1 MMLKKPMLLTC
12 ALLVGGAALPLGVYA
27 ADAVAI
33 NSSLTIQVPDRDK
46 AATAL
51 IAKVEAMGGYF
62 NSFSNDTVVL
72 KVPADKSREL
82 INYVKADWTPVQE
95 SYRAE
100 DVASALGQARARLKA
115 KQELYTRMEKMLVSA
130 DAADIVVVE
139 TAATKQIEEIEAL
152 KGRLRALQHRMD
164 YSTVT
169 VNFRILQRERPPAE
183 GDSPFEWLNG
193 LGLENLLREF
203 EQ

>member
-1 MMLKKPMLLTC
+1 MSRILLTI
-12 ALLVGGAALPLGVYA
+12 ALLAGGAALPWGAHA
-27 ADAVAI
+27 AEAVAI
-33 NSSLTIQVPDRDK
+33 NSGLTIQVPDRDA

-51 IAKVEAMGGYF
+51 IAKVEALGGYF

-72 KVPADKSREL
+72 KVPAEKSRDL
-82 INYVKADWTPVQE
+82 INFVKLEWKPVQE

-100 DVASALGQARARLKA
+100 DVTSAVGQMQARLKA
-115 KQELYTRMEKMLVSA
+115 KQELYTRMEKLLVSA
-130 DAADIVVVE
+130 EAGDIIAVE
-139 TAATKQIEEIEAL
+139 TAATKQIAEIEGL

-164 YSTVT
+164 FSTVT

-193 LGLENLLREF
+193 LGLDNLLREF